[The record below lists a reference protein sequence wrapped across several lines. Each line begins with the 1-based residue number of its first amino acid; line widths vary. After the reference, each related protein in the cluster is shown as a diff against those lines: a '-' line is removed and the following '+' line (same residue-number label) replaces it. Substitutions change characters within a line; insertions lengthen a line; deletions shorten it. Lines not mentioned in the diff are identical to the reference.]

1 MTQAYF
7 NPSRESETYALPD
20 CEVFYFDGVRYSDDD
35 CWADSDGETMPPG
48 WYWWAC
54 FPGCLP
60 DSDPIGPFDTEA
72 DALADARDFD

>member
-7 NPSRESETYALPD
+7 DPSRESEPTALPD
-20 CEVFYFDGVRYSDDD
+20 LEVFFRTREENEDDG
-35 CWADSDGETMPPG
+35 WIDGDGDVMEGG

-60 DSDPIGPFDTEA
+60 DGEPCGPFDSE
-72 DALADARDFD
+72 DAALKDARNY